1 MAREGQLV
9 SFKLAFL
16 NFARETHIKGKCGPR
31 TIIVNPPVFY
41 IINSSFSFVPLLSV
55 DFFRYL

>member
-31 TIIVNPPVFY
+31 TIIVARDCGLKGSIELIQN
-41 IINSSFSFVPLLSV
+41 
-55 DFFRYL
+55 DEKGFFKT